1 MSENKSIIS
10 IQKSR
15 EILLNILSDRGFN
28 ANEYKNFSLAEIHAL
43 FANKQLD
50 ILLENPTTNKKV
62 YIKYYLE
69 KTVRPTN
76 VHEFINDI
84 FTIEQILKP
93 SDDFIIIIKDEPND
107 TLQKLQTSIFEHE
120 QIYVSIINIERLQF
134 NILEHVLVPP
144 HRVLE
149 DDETVAIKKKFNI
162 TDNKN
167 FPGISRFDPVAQVLG
182 LRPNQL
188 CEIIRSSK
196 TAITSKY
203 YRICSL

>member
-1 MSENKSIIS
+1 M
-10 IQKSR
+10 
-15 EILLNILSDRGFN
+15 
-28 ANEYKNFSLAEIHAL
+28 
-43 FANKQLD
+43 NKQLD
-50 ILLENPTTNKKV
+50 ILLENPITKKKI

-69 KTVRPTN
+69 KTVRPAN
-76 VHEFINDI
+76 VHEFIDDI
-84 FTIEQILKP
+84 FNIEQILKL

-107 TLQKLQTSIFEHE
+107 TLQKIQTSIFEHDK
-120 QIYVSIINIERLQF
+120 IFVSIINIERLQF

-144 HRVLE
+144 HRTLDE
-149 DDETVAIKKKFNI
+149 DEMIIIKKQFNI

-203 YRICSL
+203 YRICSP

>member
-162 TDNKN
+162 IKL
-167 FPGISRFDPVAQVLG
+167 FY
-182 LRPNQL
+182 
-188 CEIIRSSK
+188 K
-196 TAITSKY
+196 TIY
-203 YRICSL
+203 I

>member
-1 MSENKSIIS
+1 MNQNKSIIS

-15 EILLNILSDRGFN
+15 EILLNILSNRGFN
-28 ANEYKNFSLAEIHAL
+28 ANDYKNFSLAEIHAL

-50 ILLENPTTNKKV
+50 ILLENSTTNKKV

-76 VHEFINDI
+76 VHEFIDDI
-84 FTIEQILKP
+84 FNIEQILKP

-107 TLQKLQTSIFEHE
+107 SLQKLQTSIFEHE
-120 QIYVSIINIERLQF
+120 KIFISIINIKRLQF

-144 HRVLE
+144 HRVL
-149 DDETVAIKKKFNI
+149 DDAEANDIKNKFNI

-167 FPGISRFDPVAQVLG
+167 FPSISRFDPVAQVLG

-196 TAITSKY
+196 TSITSKY

>member
-1 MSENKSIIS
+1 MNQNKSIIS

-15 EILLNILSDRGFN
+15 EILLNILSNRGFN

-43 FANKQLD
+43 FTNKQLD
-50 ILLENPTTNKKV
+50 ILLKNSTTNKKV

-76 VHEFINDI
+76 VHEFIDDI
-84 FTIEQILKP
+84 FNIEQILKP

-120 QIYVSIINIERLQF
+120 KIFVSIINIERLQF
-134 NILEHVLVPP
+134 NILDHVLVPP
-144 HRVLE
+144 HRVL
-149 DDETVAIKKKFNI
+149 DDAETNDIKFKFNI

-196 TAITSKY
+196 TSITSKY
-203 YRICSL
+203 YRICSI